1 MRITRFNRA
10 FEHLTGRSA
19 DEVLGRELGLLFP
32 DVSREDSLKRIAR
45 TAGGERWESEEIPI
59 RCKDGRV
66 RIVLWNSANIYAED
80 GPTLLATIAQGVDI
94 TERKRAEEELRRT
107 AEALAR
113 SNAELEQFAYV
124 ASHDLQEPLR
134 MVASY
139 TQLLARRYRGRL
151 DSDADEFIAY
161 AVDGA
166 TMMQTLITDLLAY
179 SRLGTRARPV
189 EPADCG
195 AVVDRAIANLQSAI
209 EESGAAVT
217 RDPLPTV
224 MADATQLMQVFQ
236 NLLANAI
243 KFRGEK
249 RPEIHVAAE
258 RRGEEWL
265 FRVQDNGI
273 GIEPEHAER
282 IFRVFARLH
291 TRSDYPGTGIGLAI
305 CKRVV
310 ERHGGRIWVESTP
323 DRGST
328 FSFTLPAQGG
338 TET

>member
-1 MRITRFNRA
+1 
-10 FEHLTGRSA
+10 
-19 DEVLGRELGLLFP
+19 
-32 DVSREDSLKRIAR
+32 
-45 TAGGERWESEEIPI
+45 
-59 RCKDGRV
+59 
-66 RIVLWNSANIYAED
+66 
-80 GPTLLATIAQGVDI
+80 LLATIAQGVDI

-323 DRGST
+323 DRGRT